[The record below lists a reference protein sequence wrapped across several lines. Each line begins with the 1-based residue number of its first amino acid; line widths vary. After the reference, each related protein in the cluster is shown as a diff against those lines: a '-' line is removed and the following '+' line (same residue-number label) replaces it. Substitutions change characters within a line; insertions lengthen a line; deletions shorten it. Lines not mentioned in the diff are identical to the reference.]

1 MREKKNWSALPV
13 LGLLFGAAYA
23 VGSLLDIL
31 LGLSPSMGMC
41 AVLLLETG
49 FIGYLQV
56 FRRGTITTKAVM
68 GGVFL
73 ITFSAALFIGLICAI
88 PYVIAAL
95 RADRMGTSFPWYT
108 GFAFA
113 FLITGPILLITG
125 IIWIVMHLRERKR
138 NVKDIR
144 LLIQLLLIGTA
155 IWAIIWTVLRIHRV
169 IVYPNSYGHP
179 WHASFMYTL
188 LYFGPAL
195 LLEGCALY
203 LLLHFEK
210 KLTPEDLTHVVEN
223 VTAPTMPPIRWN
235 LVISDGLVILIP
247 LVAVFVLI
255 LCLWESGY
263 HLWNLPVVLCSTL
276 NVCLL
281 IGMTAWIMYLLHG
294 PSTIHTVR
302 VMTWILTGLTSVAA
316 IIWGVWYQNNCLDAS
331 GMYADNLVYTLGL
344 GFFGPILLGEGII
357 TVLLNRVYN
366 WIIPKKP
373 DGKPVLQWIVLP
385 LLILVLAGQFAS
397 MEYHD
402 EIPVTVTH
410 VTNRRDNGE
419 DRKFV
424 DSVVLTFESDY
435 DIAGIYDWNVEEKED
450 AIFFRPGTRWE
461 PLKPIGNRTVGYNL
475 YPEES
480 VQYIYVYEPGAGYKL
495 ILVRNQFT
503 GDWEYYK

>member
-1 MREKKNWSALPV
+1 MNEKKNWSALPV
-13 LGLLFGAAYA
+13 LALLFGAAYA

-41 AVLLLETG
+41 AVLLLEMG
-49 FIGYLQV
+49 FLGYSQI
-56 FRRGTITTKAVM
+56 FRRGNITTKSVM
-68 GGVFL
+68 GAVF
-73 ITFSAALFIGLICAI
+73 IIVFSAALLIGLIGAI

-95 RADRMGTSFPWYT
+95 TADRMGTSFPWYT

-113 FLITGPILLITG
+113 FLITGPVLLITG
-125 IIWIVMHLRERKR
+125 IAWTVMHLRERKR

-144 LLIQLLLIGTA
+144 LLTQLLLIGTA
-155 IWAIIWTVLRIHRV
+155 FWALIWTVLRIHHV

-179 WHASFMYTL
+179 WHASFIYAF
-188 LYFGPAL
+188 LYFGPML
-195 LLEGCALY
+195 ILEGCGLY

-210 KLTPEDLTHVVEN
+210 KLTSEDMSQTVEHVSVS
-223 VTAPTMPPIRWN
+223 PISPIRWN
-235 LVISDGLVILIP
+235 IVISDAAVILIP
-247 LVAVFVLI
+247 LIAVAVLI

-263 HLWNLPVVLCSTL
+263 HLWNLPVVLCSTM

-281 IGMTAWIMYLLHG
+281 IGMTAWVMYVLHG
-294 PSTIHTVR
+294 PSAIHTVS
-302 VMTWILTGLTSVAA
+302 VMTWILTGLTPVAA
-316 IIWGVWYQNNCLDAS
+316 AIWGFWYQNNCLDAS
-331 GMYADNLVYTLGL
+331 GLYAENLVYTLGL
-344 GFFGPILLGEGII
+344 GFFGPIMLGEGIM
-357 TVLLNRVYN
+357 TVLLSRAYHR
-366 WIIPKKP
+366 IIPEKP
-373 DGKPVLQWIVLP
+373 AGKYVLQWLILP
-385 LLILVLAGQFAS
+385 LLALVLAGQFSS

-410 VTNRRDNGE
+410 VTNRRDNG
-419 DRKFV
+419 DNRKFV
-424 DSVVLTFESDY
+424 DSVGLTFESNY
-435 DIAGIYDWNVEEKED
+435 DVSGIYDWNVEETEE

-503 GDWEYYK
+503 GDWECYK